1 MKKNPEPEI
10 QAILDSQS
18 NWKGELLAEL
28 RATILAS
35 DPEIVE
41 VVKWK
46 MPSKPLGS
54 ISFEMNGIL
63 CIQDYLKS
71 AVRLTFPQGA
81 FLEDPSALFNC
92 RLDSKTTR
100 GIDIGEGSNIDLDSL
115 MGLVKSAIVYNQQVK
130 GSK

>member
-1 MKKNPEPEI
+1 MNKNPEPEI

-18 NWKGELLAEL
+18 NLKGELLAKL

-41 VVKWK
+41 VVKWR

-54 ISFEMNGIL
+54 ISFEKNGIL

-81 FLEDPSALFNC
+81 YLEDPSAMFNC

-100 GIDIGEGSNIDLDSL
+100 GIDISEGSKIDLDSL

-130 GSK
+130 RSK